1 MFKVLKDKNKTWW
14 WLTETKEINK
24 IMNGSEKL
32 DNSIKNVNSFK
43 ESIWRVCFLNKNKAL
58 SGVWKEIAFKK
69 R

>member
-1 MFKVLKDKNKTWW
+1 
-14 WLTETKEINK
+14 
-24 IMNGSEKL
+24 MNGSEKL
-32 DNSIKNVNSFK
+32 DNSIKNVNSSK